1 MKELPIEMKATSHS
15 LQSLLAY
22 LSREFANKFAKTWEF
37 EDGNISVFVR
47 DKYML
52 RNNQTL
58 TVTVTVES
66 RVDHQDVVIT
76 IVAAGGREGVFRL
89 DMWGAENA
97 AEKWAQKEIQ
107 SALYRTDGQSHT
119 TRESPSRR
127 PVE

>member
-1 MKELPIEMKATSHS
+1 MPIEMKATSHS
-15 LQSLLAY
+15 LQSLLAFMG
-22 LSREFANKFAKTWEF
+22 REFANKFAKTWEF
-37 EDGNISVFVR
+37 EDGSLSVFVR

-66 RVDHQDVVIT
+66 RIDHQDAVIT
-76 IVAAGGREGVFRL
+76 IVAAGGREGFLRL

-107 SALYRTDGQSHT
+107 SALYKTDGQSYT

-127 PVE
+127 PME

>member
-1 MKELPIEMKATSHS
+1 M
-15 LQSLLAY
+15 QSLLAF
-22 LSREFANKFAKTWEF
+22 LSRSFANKFAKTWEF

-66 RVDHQDVVIT
+66 RIDHHDVVIT
-76 IVAAGGREGVFRL
+76 IVAAGGREGFLRL

-107 SALYRTDGQSHT
+107 SALDRTDGQSYT
-119 TRESPSRR
+119 TRESPSRK
-127 PVE
+127 PME